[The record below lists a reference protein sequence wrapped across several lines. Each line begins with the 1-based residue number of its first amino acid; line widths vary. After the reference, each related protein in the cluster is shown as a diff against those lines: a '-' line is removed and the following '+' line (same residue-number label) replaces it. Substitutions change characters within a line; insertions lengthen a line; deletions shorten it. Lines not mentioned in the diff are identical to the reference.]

1 MPMAVKCDLFLYAD
15 DTCLV
20 FQSKNVK
27 DIEKQLNE
35 DFANICDWF
44 VDNKLS
50 IHFGEDKTKSILFA
64 SKRKIKKLQKLEI
77 IYNNI
82 RIKQHSRVTYLGCIL
97 EETMSGESMAN
108 KLISKVNARSKF
120 LHCKNKYLTPNLR
133 HLPCNALIQPQFD
146 YVCSL
151 WYPNLSKKLKNR
163 IQALQNKCIRFC
175 LQVSKMLHISEKEF
189 EIINCLHIKERYNQ
203 CVNSIAFKYFHNQ
216 CPHCLNEVFMRA
228 PESRSSLR
236 NSYKKLQQFFCK
248 INTSQKVLSFID
260 PALWNKVPEKI
271 KRTTNLNAFKSNLN
285 KHYLKKLGKENF

>member
-1 MPMAVKCDLFLYAD
+1 
-15 DTCLV
+15 
-20 FQSKNVK
+20 
-27 DIEKQLNE
+27 
-35 DFANICDWF
+35 
-44 VDNKLS
+44 
-50 IHFGEDKTKSILFA
+50 
-64 SKRKIKKLQKLEI
+64 
-77 IYNNI
+77 
-82 RIKQHSRVTYLGCIL
+82 
-97 EETMSGESMAN
+97 MSGESMAN

-120 LHCKNKYLTPNLR
+120 LHFKNKYLTPNLR

-248 INTSQKVLSFID
+248 INTGQKVLSFID